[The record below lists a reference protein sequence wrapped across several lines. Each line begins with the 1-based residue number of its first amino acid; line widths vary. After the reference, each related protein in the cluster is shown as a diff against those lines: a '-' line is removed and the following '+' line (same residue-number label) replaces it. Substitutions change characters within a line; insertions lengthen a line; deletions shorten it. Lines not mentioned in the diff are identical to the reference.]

1 MSLKSIP
8 HMSQRAYESLD
19 QEDPLSGRTK
29 ADYSHDEK
37 DVPYW
42 PRFQN
47 DGSLTSRTEKYR
59 ARLGSF
65 ARVANTVL
73 LVVIAGL
80 LAALLWRDGRS
91 RASLQ
96 VGGDFGGAGPQCTSS
111 CLPPFFFCLFVSSV
125 AFVASVTVAMLA
137 CR

>member
-8 HMSQRAYESLD
+8 NMSQRAYESLD

-47 DGSLTSRTEKYR
+47 DGSLTPRTEKYR

-111 CLPPFFFCLFVSSV
+111 CLPPFFSVSS
-125 AFVASVTVAMLA
+125 SHLWLSSHL
-137 CR
+137 